1 MKLSES
7 LALLNDLGITD
18 WISRDTEESTRLV
31 VNAIAGYFLES
42 KDPYDFRPGIE
53 SDYVNDYFIDH
64 SWEIDWFSILSLDF
78 VEAVELNINSIAL
91 SINDSDPMMSV
102 KETENYIESW
112 VHEWRQNVRDKLT
125 EEMGETAI

>member
-1 MKLSES
+1 MKLSEN

-31 VNAIAGYFLES
+31 VNAIAEHFLES
-42 KDPYDFRPGIE
+42 KDPYDFRPFIA
-53 SDYVNDYFIDH
+53 SDYVNDYFIDN

-78 VEAVELNINSIAL
+78 VEAVGLNINSIAL

-102 KETENYIESW
+102 KETENYVASW
-112 VHEWRQNVRDKLT
+112 VHEWRQTVRKKLA
-125 EEMGETAI
+125 EAMETNL